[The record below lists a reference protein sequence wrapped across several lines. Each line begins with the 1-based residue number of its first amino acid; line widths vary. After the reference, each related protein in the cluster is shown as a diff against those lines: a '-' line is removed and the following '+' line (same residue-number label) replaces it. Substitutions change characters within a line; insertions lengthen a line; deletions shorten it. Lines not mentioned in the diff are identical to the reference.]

1 MRTLTVLSLFI
12 ILIDDV
18 YVITTT
24 TSSSCCLHACIPF
37 CTMRWSH
44 SVDPGAELDRA
55 HCSAPSAHYDFLHG
69 HYLLLRSMMADDEE
83 ELDRLR
89 DELEGMQ
96 DVSWS
101 KSLLPRSSST
111 TNSDAPVSAIQFD
124 LDYENKIDILTG

>member
-1 MRTLTVLSLFI
+1 
-12 ILIDDV
+12 
-18 YVITTT
+18 
-24 TSSSCCLHACIPF
+24 
-37 CTMRWSH
+37 
-44 SVDPGAELDRA
+44 
-55 HCSAPSAHYDFLHG
+55 
-69 HYLLLRSMMADDEE
+69 MADDEE

-124 LDYENKIDILTG
+124 LGL